1 MPRTQ
6 RAKAEFTTYHI
17 IQRGNERKNI
27 FSCDADKFRFLDIM
41 AKTRE
46 KYNFLLYCYC
56 LMNNHIHLL
65 VNDNG
70 NDISKLMKSINV
82 SYVSYFNRVYERCGH
97 LFQDRFRSE
106 IVDND
111 PYLLQVSRYIHN
123 NPVKAGIVARP
134 GEYRWSSY
142 NAYVGKATSINNL
155 LETNKIL
162 GLFSEQKNRAVM
174 EYFRFME
181 KDPDD
186 AEAFLVLDIEEET
199 PTRPINNDYIN
210 GYAQAKHRLE
220 QILSQR
226 KLSMDELML
235 DKNQRD
241 ELIKSLRK
249 NSSLNL
255 REIGELFGG
264 ISESRVS
271 RIVRE

>member
-27 FSCDADKFRFLDIM
+27 FHSDADKFRFLEIM

-46 KYNFLLYCYC
+46 KYNFLIYCYC

-142 NAYVGKATSINNL
+142 NAYVGKATSINKL
-155 LETNKIL
+155 LDTSKIL
-162 GLFSEQKNRAVM
+162 EIFSDQKNRAVM
-174 EYFRFME
+174 EYFRFMQTE
-181 KDPDD
+181 EDTL
-186 AEAFLVLDIEEET
+186 EEILFLDIEGQASAGQ
-199 PTRPINNDYIN
+199 NKDYIN
-210 GYAQAKHRLE
+210 GKAEAKHRLE
-220 QILSQR
+220 QILAQR

-235 DKNQRD
+235 DKKQRD
-241 ELIKSLRK
+241 ELVKSLRK

-264 ISESRVS
+264 ISESRIS
-271 RIVRE
+271 RIVQE

>member
-27 FSCDADKFRFLDIM
+27 FSCDADKFRFLDIL

-142 NAYVGKATSINNL
+142 NAYVGKPTSINRL

-162 GLFSEQKNRAVM
+162 GLFSDQKNRAVM

-181 KDPDD
+181 KEEDNL
-186 AEAFLVLDIEEET
+186 EEIIFLDIEEEPST
-199 PTRPINNDYIN
+199 GQINNDFIN
-210 GYAQAKHRLE
+210 GYTEAKQRLE
-220 QILSQR
+220 RILIER

-235 DKNQRD
+235 DKKTRD

-249 NSSLNL
+249 NSSLSL
-255 REIGELFGG
+255 REIGELFEG
-264 ISESRVS
+264 ISESRIS